1 MSITALMID
10 SREPDWVQSLS
21 FDSVPK
27 IVTVLEFGDLWAT
40 TDTGEIVIIE
50 RKTPTDLLGSIKD
63 NRLFAQIAGMK
74 AKSPW
79 AYLMITGLLGA
90 STGGKVI
97 ADNRVTG
104 WDFRSIQG
112 ALLSVQEA
120 GIGVIYCDGDDDY
133 EAAVKAICNRNRQA
147 ENVIEPRQ
155 QSRIMSPGEV
165 MLTALPGIGIERA
178 GKLLTAFDN
187 RTGHTLAWLTWLHND
202 PCYDIEGIGVGI
214 KKAVRIAL
222 KLEETEEFDVINIKV
237 MEKNT

>member
-1 MSITALMID
+1 MSITAILID
-10 SREPDWVQSLS
+10 SREPDWVQGLK

-27 IVTVLEFGDLWAT
+27 MVTALEFGDIWVT
-40 TDTGEIVIIE
+40 TDAGDLICVE

-63 NRLFAQIAGMK
+63 NRIFAQIAGMK
-74 AKSPW
+74 EKTPW

-112 ALLSVQEA
+112 ALLSIQEA
-120 GIGVIYCDGDDDY
+120 GIGVVYCDGDDDY
-133 EAAVKAICNRNRQA
+133 EAAVKTLCNRHRKI

-155 QSRIMSPGEV
+155 QSRVMSPGEI

-187 RTGHTLAWLTWLHND
+187 RPAQALAWLTWLHSD
-202 PCYDIEGIGVGI
+202 PCYDIEGIGVGV
-214 KKAVRIAL
+214 KRAVRVAL
-222 KLEETEEFDVINIKV
+222 KLEDSEEFDVINK
-237 MEKNT
+237 KGNL